1 MHCQAFMFSTLST
14 HDDDNAD
21 DDADDDDY
29 DDDGN
34 SMKAVS
40 SWHLVR

>member
-1 MHCQAFMFSTLST
+1 MFSTLST
-14 HDDDNAD
+14 HDDDNAAD
-21 DDADDDDY
+21 DDDDDY

>member
-1 MHCQAFMFSTLST
+1 MFSTLST
-14 HDDDNAD
+14 HDDDND
-21 DDADDDDY
+21 DDDDDDDY

>member
-1 MHCQAFMFSTLST
+1 MFSTLST

-21 DDADDDDY
+21 DDDDDDY